1 MNAFGRGF
9 DSRRLH
15 YDFNEERYIV
25 LAKMRKNLI
34 MIFLVLI
41 AIQGFLH
48 SWQDPLIKLSVKD
61 YSDYSRVFLESSKPL
76 SISTEKS
83 GLYIFV
89 RVRADDLFH
98 INKADFQSSRVES
111 LEWGR
116 GSDYYIFTIKMTHRD
131 LFCRPSISR
140 DSSTVLIDITSTP
153 EEFKEDNNNDSHN
166 NDNPISNVPA
176 DVSGQEELRTIVI
189 DPGHGG
195 LETGAEGRYGTKE
208 KTITLEIALKLKA
221 IIERNLPYRV
231 QLTREEDVDVSL
243 ERRAAIAN
251 NYKAFVFISVHANG
265 SYRKTAQGSETFFLS
280 LNATDEETRRLAY
293 LENNSTELESIQSD
307 NVDDIKLILWDMA
320 QSSYIRQSSRLAEKI
335 QTKLNT
341 LSGTLNRGVK
351 QAPFKVLTGVA
362 CPAVLVETAFISNP
376 REEKNLITDEFQ
388 NSIARAIYLG
398 LAEFLDGYT
407 NQ

>member
-1 MNAFGRGF
+1 MQ
-9 DSRRLH
+9 
-15 YDFNEERYIV
+15 E
-25 LAKMRKNLI
+25 
-34 MIFLVLI
+34 
-41 AIQGFLH
+41 
-48 SWQDPLIKLSVKD
+48 
-61 YSDYSRVFLESSKPL
+61 
-76 SISTEKS
+76 
-83 GLYIFV
+83 GL
-89 RVRADDLFH
+89 
-98 INKADFQSSRVES
+98 K
-111 LEWGR
+111 
-116 GSDYYIFTIKMTHRD
+116 
-131 LFCRPSISR
+131 
-140 DSSTVLIDITSTP
+140 
-153 EEFKEDNNNDSHN
+153 
-166 NDNPISNVPA
+166 
-176 DVSGQEELRTIVI
+176 TIVI

-243 ERRAAIAN
+243 EKRAAIAN
-251 NYKAFVFISVHANG
+251 NYKAFVFISIHANG

-293 LENNSTELESIQSD
+293 MENNSTDLESIQSD

-388 NSIARAIYLG
+388 NSIAQAVYLG
-398 LAEFLDGYT
+398 LAEFLDEYI

>member
-1 MNAFGRGF
+1 M
-9 DSRRLH
+9 
-15 YDFNEERYIV
+15 
-25 LAKMRKNLI
+25 KNKRFV
-34 MIFLVLI
+34 IFAVLI
-41 AIQGFLH
+41 VIQGFLL
-48 SWQDPLIKLSVKD
+48 SQQSPSIKLSVKD
-61 YSDYSRVFLESSKPL
+61 YSDYSRVFLESSEPL

-83 GLYIFV
+83 GLYILV
-89 RVRADDLFH
+89 RVRADDPFN
-98 INKADFQSSRVES
+98 IRKEVFQSSRVES
-111 LEWGR
+111 IEWGR
-116 GSDYYIFTIKMTHRD
+116 GSDYYIFTIKLAHND
-131 LFCRPSISR
+131 LVCRPYISR
-140 DSSTVLIDITSTP
+140 DSATAFIDLALSQ
-153 EEFKEDNNNDSHN
+153 EAFKEDNHSDSRYEK
-166 NDNPISNVPA
+166 DSDSNAPA
-176 DVSGQEELRTIVI
+176 NVSMQEGLKTIVI

-195 LETGAEGRYGTKE
+195 LETGAEGRYGSKE
-208 KTITLEIALKLKA
+208 KTITLDIALKLKA

-251 NYKAFVFISVHANG
+251 NYKAFVFISIHANG

-376 REEKNLITDEFQ
+376 REEKNLISDEFQ
-388 NSIARAIYLG
+388 NSIAQAIYLG
-398 LAEFLDGYT
+398 LAEFLNECT
-407 NQ
+407 HQ